1 MPESKVRKTVDD
13 KRKRTEA
20 AKAAAKSGAGTAS
33 RRPAAGSTGSA
44 NRTAR
49 RVSRRIE
56 QENRPA
62 GRRWLLPACIV
73 LAVLGVAWGVLY
85 FVNDKL
91 IPGEHGLGKWNIL
104 IGAGAVLLAA
114 ILYLVLRP
122 RTGTPYAPGSRRWVP
137 PTFIGVGLFGVAWL
151 IVYYVA
157 GQSVFFMTALGNWN
171 ILIGMAG
178 MAAAFIIATLWK

>member
-1 MPESKVRKTVDD
+1 MPESKVRKSVDD
-13 KRKRTEA
+13 KRKRVET
-20 AKAAAKSGAGTAS
+20 AKAASSTAKSGASRRGATTGTAS
-33 RRPAAGSTGSA
+33 AGK
-44 NRTAR
+44 TAK
-49 RVSRRIE
+49 RVSRQIA
-56 QENRPA
+56 QEDRPA
-62 GRRWLLPACIV
+62 GRRWLLPAAIV
-73 LAVLGVAWGVLY
+73 LAALGVAWGVLY

-104 IGAGAVLLAA
+104 IGGGAVLVAA

-122 RTGTPYAPGSRRWVP
+122 RTGTPYAAGSRRWVP
-137 PTFIGVGLFGVAWL
+137 PAFIAVGLFGVAWL

-157 GQSVFFMTALGNWN
+157 GQSIPGMSTLGNWN